1 MTVLSNVKP
10 FEGPGRPN
18 TVGEWLG
25 TGGTLLK
32 PELFHHRWRTD
43 KDPTSDLASY
53 SFVVKR
59 PVSSSAN
66 VGDNAQQIIL
76 ESDLISQFSQHM
88 TDLTSLDDITK
99 QRALRQLLPIMGQF
113 KSVVS
118 RFTRDSMLMKT
129 CQGRRGG
136 RSEASVIAQKANGVK
151 KRFAVSNRS
160 PLGQSKTILPAKNHE
175 AESRAKDRKPRGN
188 NNHIPDAEKWEC
200 TLCKT
205 KVKNNSQLIAQHKQ
219 GKRHNTLLNQMRHCD
234 RCDVYFPNTPDAVN
248 SHNASFAHTH
258 QQRLE
263 AEGGSRDGDTLAK
276 NTRDRNGGSVAPA
289 TKQQKK
295 SKP

>member
-25 TGGTLLK
+25 TGGTLVK

-53 SFVVKR
+53 NFVVKR
-59 PVSSSAN
+59 PVSSSAD

-76 ESDLISQFSQHM
+76 ESDFISQFSQHM
-88 TDLTSLDDITK
+88 ADLTTLDDITK
-99 QRALRQLLPIMGQF
+99 QRALRQLLPIMGQL
-113 KSVVS
+113 KNVVS
-118 RFTRDSMLMKT
+118 RFARDSMLMKT

-136 RSEASVIAQKANGVK
+136 RSEASVIAQKAKGIQ
-151 KRFAVSNRS
+151 KRYAASNLS
-160 PLGQSKTILPAKNHE
+160 PIGQSRSILPAKNHE

-188 NNHIPDAEKWEC
+188 GNHIPDADKWEC
-200 TLCKT
+200 TLCKA
-205 KVKNNSQLIAQHKQ
+205 KIKNSSGLIAQHKQ
-219 GKRHNTLLNQMRHCD
+219 GKRHQELLKQMRFCD
-234 RCDVYFPNTPDAVN
+234 RCNVYFPNTPEGINA
-248 SHNASFAHTH
+248 HNTSYAHKN

-263 AEGGSRDGDTLAK
+263 AEGGSRDGDALAK
-276 NTRDRNGGSVAPA
+276 KTRDSNGGSVAQA
-289 TKQQKK
+289 NKQQRNH
-295 SKP
+295 